1 MLETLKM
8 DCPDSIG
15 MGVRNE
21 SEWVSG
27 MDWNHCP
34 ESIGMGVRNGAEYA
48 KHLVDNCCCVVI
60 VILHSYPIADTWQVN
75 RGFNL
80 KIEFPGK
87 LSRDFPG
94 LISDEV

>member
-27 MDWNHCP
+27 MERNTHLEGARFIKRCIPNVFSIVSFDCP
-34 ESIGMGVRNGAEYA
+34 FLWVTAHSTHISHM
-48 KHLVDNCCCVVI
+48 KHFLDFTEKI
-60 VILHSYPIADTWQVN
+60 VND
-75 RGFNL
+75 
-80 KIEFPGK
+80 
-87 LSRDFPG
+87 
-94 LISDEV
+94 

>member
-34 ESIGMGVRNGAEYA
+34 EWIGMGVRNGLE
-48 KHLVDNCCCVVI
+48 LVSGMERNTQ
-60 VILHSYPIADTWQVN
+60 HPS
-75 RGFNL
+75 
-80 KIEFPGK
+80 
-87 LSRDFPG
+87 
-94 LISDEV
+94 

>member
-1 MLETLKM
+1 MREKLKM

-34 ESIGMGVRNGAEYA
+34 EWIGMGVRNGAEYA
-48 KHLVDNCCCVVI
+48 HKKAP
-60 VILHSYPIADTWQVN
+60 Y
-75 RGFNL
+75 
-80 KIEFPGK
+80 
-87 LSRDFPG
+87 G
-94 LISDEV
+94 LEIKFSTCDLTSPM